1 MSDSPLH
8 IDTLAVRAGQER
20 SQFGEHAEA
29 LYLTSSFVF
38 ESAAQAA
45 ARFSGAEE
53 GNVYS
58 RFTNPTV
65 TMFQERLAALEGA
78 ERCVATASGMAAI
91 LATVMALLKAG
102 DHIVAARSIFGA
114 SQQLFGTI
122 MPRFGVETSFVPG
135 SAPAAFKAAL
145 QPNTKLVF
153 IETPSNPLTE
163 VFDIAAIATVAHDAG
178 ALLIVDNCFCSP
190 VLQRPLEYG
199 ADLIIHSATKYLDGQ
214 GRVLGGAVCGG
225 QALVEEVFKF
235 LRTTGPT
242 LSAFNAWVLLKGLET
257 LKIRMLAQS
266 ANALDLARR
275 LEAHPAIV
283 RVFYPGLPSH
293 PQHALAMRQQATGGA
308 ILAFEVKGGRE
319 GAWRVI
325 DACKMLSITA
335 NLGDVKTTLT
345 HPASTTHGRISPE
358 ARAEAGITEGL
369 LRIAV
374 GLEAVEDIEADL
386 RRGLAAP

>member
-1 MSDSPLH
+1 MSESPLH

-122 MPRFGVETSFVPG
+122 MPRFGVETSFV
-135 SAPAAFKAAL
+135 
-145 QPNTKLVF
+145 
-153 IETPSNPLTE
+153 
-163 VFDIAAIATVAHDAG
+163 
-178 ALLIVDNCFCSP
+178 
-190 VLQRPLEYG
+190 
-199 ADLIIHSATKYLDGQ
+199 
-214 GRVLGGAVCGG
+214 
-225 QALVEEVFKF
+225 
-235 LRTTGPT
+235 
-242 LSAFNAWVLLKGLET
+242 
-257 LKIRMLAQS
+257 
-266 ANALDLARR
+266 RR
-275 LEAHPAIV
+275 
-283 RVFYPGLPSH
+283 
-293 PQHALAMRQQATGGA
+293 
-308 ILAFEVKGGRE
+308 
-319 GAWRVI
+319 
-325 DACKMLSITA
+325 
-335 NLGDVKTTLT
+335 
-345 HPASTTHGRISPE
+345 
-358 ARAEAGITEGL
+358 
-369 LRIAV
+369 
-374 GLEAVEDIEADL
+374 
-386 RRGLAAP
+386 